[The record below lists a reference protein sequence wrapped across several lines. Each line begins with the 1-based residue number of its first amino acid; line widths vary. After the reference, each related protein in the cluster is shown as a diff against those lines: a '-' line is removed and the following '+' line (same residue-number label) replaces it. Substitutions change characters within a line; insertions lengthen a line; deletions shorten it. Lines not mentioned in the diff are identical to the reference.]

1 MSENIFRN
9 NDLTNYNRAVEEHA
23 RAFATEQA
31 KNDAE
36 AEKYNT
42 LKAGILEPIATASL
56 HPTLKSLYNNYVK
69 KGVRNV
75 LGKGKEEAERIGRR
89 AVSDITSGKNPLD
102 AIGKDLKDVAGK
114 VKGTISDAGDALTE
128 EGLKAVNRGRGAIGK
143 RSIGKSSAP
152 TQKTGEA
159 TKTSE
164 LQTDTPS
171 GSNQLS
177 SGEQDTLD
185 DITPEAPKP
194 LFDLDNEAPA
204 RVIDPFEGDPAVAD
218 IVDDIASG
226 KTTLFHGLIKAN
238 MRGVPNIFKD
248 APAGSRPLE
257 ADDDALDSLAPM
269 RGQMEK
275 EDSKPNTEPVQETGD
290 EQAVEPDKP
299 DIKEDDPN
307 LKKVASGTGDEIDTG
322 EDVAKGLATT
332 AEDIE
337 VAGGGIEDPIT
348 DVISA
353 IVGIASAIEGASG
366 EDAKTPTNVVN
377 PSVQYGV

>member
-1 MSENIFRN
+1 
-9 NDLTNYNRAVEEHA
+9 
-23 RAFATEQA
+23 
-31 KNDAE
+31 
-36 AEKYNT
+36 
-42 LKAGILEPIATASL
+42 
-56 HPTLKSLYNNYVK
+56 
-69 KGVRNV
+69 
-75 LGKGKEEAERIGRR
+75 
-89 AVSDITSGKNPLD
+89 
-102 AIGKDLKDVAGK
+102 
-114 VKGTISDAGDALTE
+114 
-128 EGLKAVNRGRGAIGK
+128 
-143 RSIGKSSAP
+143 
-152 TQKTGEA
+152 
-159 TKTSE
+159 
-164 LQTDTPS
+164 
-171 GSNQLS
+171 
-177 SGEQDTLD
+177 
-185 DITPEAPKP
+185 
-194 LFDLDNEAPA
+194 
-204 RVIDPFEGDPAVAD
+204 
-218 IVDDIASG
+218 
-226 KTTLFHGLIKAN
+226 

-269 RGQMEK
+269 RGQMDNQ
-275 EDSKPNTEPVQETGD
+275 DSKPNTEPVQETGD
-290 EQAVEPDKP
+290 EQAEEPDKP